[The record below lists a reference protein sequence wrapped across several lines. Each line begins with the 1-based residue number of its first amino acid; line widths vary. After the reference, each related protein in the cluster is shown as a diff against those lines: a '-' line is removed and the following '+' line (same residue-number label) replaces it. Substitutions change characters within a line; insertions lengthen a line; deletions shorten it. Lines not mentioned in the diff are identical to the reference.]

1 MDASRKI
8 LSLPDLLRQRERARR
23 DGRRVVHCHGCFD
36 IVHPGHIRHLRFA
49 RAQGDVL
56 LVTITADARIAK
68 GDGRPLIPQELR
80 AENLAELDCVD
91 WVAIDEHESAFELL
105 EAVRPDV
112 YIKGAE
118 YEFNHDPRFER
129 ERACVESHGGRV
141 VFSSGDVVFSSSAL
155 IAAMEHAVDPY
166 HKRLVELL
174 GDDRLSLPTL
184 GDTLSRMR
192 DRRVVVVG
200 ETILDT
206 YVLCDQPDVA
216 GEGPMLTLRPIERRT
231 YEGGAAI
238 IARHAAALG
247 ARATLVTCLPD
258 DARGDRVRAR
268 LRAEGV
274 ELRDLRVES
283 ALAGKV
289 RYLVGQQKLFKVDE
303 IAPMAL
309 DSSRRQALID
319 LARDAAAEGTDAA
332 IIADFGLG
340 MLGSAVTG
348 PLCKALRPL
357 VGVLAGDVS
366 GRRAS
371 LRSMREMDLLCP
383 SERELRETIGDF
395 GIGLPAAAW
404 RLMHL
409 TRARNLLVTLGGEGL
424 IAFEPSH
431 DADASGW
438 ARRLRSFHLP
448 ALVPIAV
455 DPLGCGDALLACT
468 TLAMASGADLLQ
480 ASFLGA
486 ACASREAQQL
496 GNIPVDSASVRQA
509 IARAHSAHLAFA
521 ASEPSLRAIDP
532 SRFEPARR
540 GRGEE
545 SVIERLG
552 RAS

>member
-1 MDASRKI
+1 MSASRKI
-8 LSLPDLLRQRERARR
+8 LSLPELLRLRERARLE
-23 DGRRVVHCHGCFD
+23 GRRVVHCHGCFD

-91 WVAIDEHESAFELL
+91 WVTIDEHESAVDLL
-105 EAVRPDV
+105 GVVRPDV

-118 YEFNHDPRFER
+118 YEFNRDPRFER

-141 VFSSGDVVFSSSAL
+141 VFSSGDVVFSSTAL

-174 GDDRLSLPTL
+174 GDDRLSLPAL
-184 GDTLSRMR
+184 GERLSSMR

-247 ARATLVTCLPD
+247 AKATLVTCLRD
-258 DARGDRVRAR
+258 DEAGDRVRVR

-274 ELRDLRVES
+274 DLREVRVET
-283 ALAGKV
+283 ALANKV
-289 RYLVGQQKLFKVDE
+289 RYLVGPQKLFKIDE
-303 IAPMAL
+303 IMPMAL
-309 DSSRRQALID
+309 DASRRAALID
-319 LARDAAAEGTDAA
+319 RARDAAAQGADAA

-348 PLCKALRPL
+348 PLCKAMRPL

-395 GIGLPAAAW
+395 GVGLPAAAW

-424 IAFEPSH
+424 VAFEPSR

-448 ALVPIAV
+448 ALVPIAI

-496 GNIPVDSASVRQA
+496 GNIPIDAASVRQA
-509 IARAHSAHLAFA
+509 IARAHSAHLAY
-521 ASEPSLRAIDP
+521 SVLEPTPRALEP
-532 SRFEPARR
+532 GRFESARPDR
-540 GRGEE
+540 AQGTP
-545 SVIERLG
+545 IERLE